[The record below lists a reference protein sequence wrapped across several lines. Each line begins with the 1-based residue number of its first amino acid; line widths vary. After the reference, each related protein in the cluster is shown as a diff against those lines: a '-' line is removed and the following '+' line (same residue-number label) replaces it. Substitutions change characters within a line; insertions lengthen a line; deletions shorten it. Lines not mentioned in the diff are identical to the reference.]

1 MRVVGG
7 LARGR
12 KLQAPEGRHVRPTSD
27 RVREAV
33 FSSLDSMDA
42 VRDADVLD

>member
-7 LARGR
+7 RYRGTR
-12 KLQAPEGRHVRPTSD
+12 LVTPRSSAIRPTSD

-33 FSSLDSMDA
+33 FNILEHGIPGFEIEG
-42 VRDADVLD
+42 